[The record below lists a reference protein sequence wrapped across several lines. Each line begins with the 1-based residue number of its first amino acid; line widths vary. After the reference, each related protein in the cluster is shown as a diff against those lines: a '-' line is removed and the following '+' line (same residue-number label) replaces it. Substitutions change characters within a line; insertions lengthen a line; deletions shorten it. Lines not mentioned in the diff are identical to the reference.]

1 MATLN
6 MKTMQG
12 AEAGT
17 LELSDAVFSIEP
29 NVNAIRAAYLV
40 WAANQRQG
48 THSTKTRAFVRGGGK
63 KPFKQKGTGR
73 ARQGT
78 NRAPYMPGGAII
90 FGPHPRDYRQK
101 INRKV
106 RSLAFCSQ
114 LSDLMLQDRI
124 CVLDKLA
131 YEAPKTKT
139 FVSMMAALELT
150 GTRRV
155 LLLLTGEETNV
166 LMSAQNM
173 PNVVCARVEAL
184 SIYDLLIC
192 DKLVASADCLK
203 KLEER
208 IA

>member
-6 MKTMQG
+6 MKNMQG
-12 AEAGT
+12 ADAGT
-17 LELSDAVFSIEP
+17 LEVSDAVFSIEP
-29 NVNAIRAAYLV
+29 NKNAVRQAYLV

-48 THSTKTRAFVRGGGK
+48 THSTKTRGMVRGGGK

-78 NRAPYMPGGAII
+78 SRAPYMPGGAII
-90 FGPHPRDYRQK
+90 FGPQPRDYRQK

-106 RSLAFCSQ
+106 RSLAFFSQ
-114 LSDLMLQDRI
+114 LTDLRLQDRL
-124 CVLDKLA
+124 CVVDTIA
-131 YEAPKTKT
+131 FETPKTKSFAT
-139 FVSMMAALELT
+139 MLGALKIEE
-150 GTRRV
+150 GRRV
-155 LLLLTGEETNV
+155 LLLLTGEEQNV
-166 LMSAQNM
+166 LKSAQNL

-184 SIYDLLIC
+184 SIYDLLVC
-192 DKLVASADCLK
+192 DHLVASADSIK